1 MIPPELY
8 RHPLHQAR
16 EALAEELMQ
25 LLPGSCEI
33 RRAAVEALVEDPEAI
48 AEAHEH
54 ARDEGSG

>member
-8 RHPLHQAR
+8 RHPRYQTR
-16 EALAEELMQ
+16 EALTEELMQ

-33 RRAAVEALVEDPEAI
+33 RRAAVESPAEDPEAV
-48 AEAHEH
+48 AEAHDH